1 MICILITVIAM
12 ESPKIPIR
20 LSSQLVDKMLLRNDV
35 FQNSLIYHYAIDKYP
50 LCYERWFDVVSAGVH
65 GYFRTLRNYDLNSYR
80 FMITSIFVAV
90 GLIHHVH

>member
-20 LSSQLVDKMLLRNDV
+20 LSSQLVDKMLLRNDI
-35 FQNSLIYHYAIDKYP
+35 FQITLIYHNAIDKNP

-65 GYFRTLRNYDLNSYR
+65 GYFRTLRDYDINTYN
-80 FMITSIFVAV
+80 FIITSIFVAV